1 MKVVPMFWHGSY
13 PGGTQVTEPVMP
25 DKTRTTVLLSRY
37 RRPKKLNTAITTT
50 TSPTI

>member
-1 MKVVPMFWHGSY
+1 MKVVSMFWHGTC
-13 PGGTQVTEPVMP
+13 PGGTQGKEPVIA
-25 DKTRTTVLLSRY
+25 DKTRATVLLSRY